1 MRSHRRRKTAFLP
14 SSGRPRR
21 PLVASPLPSP
31 SVDIVFVRH
40 AQPAWIA
47 DGVGV
52 IDPPLTEQ
60 GRRQA
65 EAAAAYLAGEE
76 WNEMLVSPAV
86 RARETAE
93 PIAAA
98 TGLRPNVVADLTE
111 IRMPDW
117 SGTPAETVDR
127 IFREARHRP
136 PEEWWEGMPGGE
148 SFRDFHE
155 RITTTLFRL
164 LGDRGVRPRR
174 EPHLWD
180 IAESPGRILVVAHG
194 GTNAVALGF
203 LLGLDPTPWEWERF
217 VSPHASVSRI
227 HAKSLAGGC
236 VMGMTS
242 FGETG
247 HLGADITH

>member
-1 MRSHRRRKTAFLP
+1 
-14 SSGRPRR
+14 
-21 PLVASPLPSP
+21 
-31 SVDIVFVRH
+31 VDIVFVRH

-117 SGTPAETVDR
+117 SGTPAERVDR

-164 LGDRGVRPRR
+164 LGDRGVRLRR

-180 IAESPGRILVVAHG
+180 IEESPGRILVVAHG